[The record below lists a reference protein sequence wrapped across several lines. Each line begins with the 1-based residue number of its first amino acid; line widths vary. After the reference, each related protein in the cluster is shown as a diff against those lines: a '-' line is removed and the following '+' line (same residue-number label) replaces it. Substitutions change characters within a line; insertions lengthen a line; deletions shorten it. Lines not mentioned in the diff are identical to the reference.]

1 VKQVKKSFPDIS
13 PRAWEHPAD
22 TAALTALKRIPGLD
36 EILKRILTVTTDKSL
51 RLIALGS
58 AVRVTER
65 QFPRLHRLREEACML
80 LDLREPPELFVSQS
94 PFLNAGAIGVNH
106 PFIGLNSALIGQLE
120 DEELLAVIAHE
131 LGHILS
137 GHVLYKTLLY
147 ILLRVSTEIVP
158 VGKLVLAGVIAA
170 LKEWDRRSEMSA
182 DRAGLLVT
190 QDPQVSF
197 TVLMKVAGGSYPQE
211 MSLDEFLNQ
220 AAEYEKGGDVIDSV
234 HKLLNLI
241 DESHPFAVLRLA
253 ELKSWHDS
261 GAYAKIL
268 SGNFPRRSD
277 GEDLRA
283 TFERAAGS
291 YREELERSQDPLASA
306 LRDIGKRMES
316 TGREVGKQA
325 EDLFKGL
332 FGGGF
337 PPGAGAGPS
346 GPDGQTGPG
355 KGPQPG
361 TAEPEDPDGPERR
374 DDATRSESDSDRGS
388 DSQSS

>member
-1 VKQVKKSFPDIS
+1 MKQVKKSLPDIS

-22 TAALTALKRIPGLD
+22 SAALSTLKRIPGLD
-36 EILKRILTVTTDKSL
+36 EILKRILTVTSDRSL

-58 AVRVTER
+58 SVRVTER

-80 LDLREPPELFVSQS
+80 LDLREPPELFVSQN
-94 PFLNAGAIGVNH
+94 PFLNAGAIGVNR
-106 PFIGLNSALIGQLE
+106 PFISLNSALIGQLE

-131 LGHILS
+131 IGHILS

-147 ILLRVSTEIVP
+147 LLLKVSTEVVP
-158 VGKLVLAGVIAA
+158 VGKLALSGVIAA

-182 DRAGLLVT
+182 DRAGLLAT
-190 QDPQVSF
+190 QDPQVSYAL
-197 TVLMKVAGGSYPQE
+197 LMKVAGGSYPQE

-220 AAEYEKGGDVIDSV
+220 AAEYERGGDVIDSV

-241 DESHPFAVLRLA
+241 EESHPFAVLRLA
-253 ELKSWHDS
+253 ELKSWYDS

-268 SGNFPRRSD
+268 SGDYPRR
-277 GEDLRA
+277 GEAENLRS

-291 YREELERSQDPLASA
+291 YREQMERSQDPLATT

-316 TGREVGKQA
+316 AGKEVGKQA
-325 EDLFKGL
+325 EDLFRGL

-337 PPGAGAGPS
+337 PPGAGPAPS
-346 GPDGQTGPG
+346 GAAGQSGPEE
-355 KGPQPG
+355 GPQPDRKDE
-361 TAEPEDPDGPERR
+361 AI
-374 DDATRSESDSDRGS
+374 RSESDSDKGS
-388 DSQSS
+388 DAQSS

>member
-1 VKQVKKSFPDIS
+1 MKQVKKSFPDIS

-22 TAALTALKRIPGLD
+22 TAALAALKRIPGLD
-36 EILKRILTVTTDKSL
+36 ELLKRILTVTTDKSL

-94 PFLNAGAIGVNH
+94 PFLNAGAIGVNR

-182 DRAGLLVT
+182 DRAGLLAT

-234 HKLLNLI
+234 HKLLNLME
-241 DESHPFAVLRLA
+241 ESHPFAVLRLA

-268 SGNFPRRSD
+268 SGDYPRRSD
-277 GEDLRA
+277 AEDLRS

-291 YREELERSQDPLASA
+291 YREEMERSQDPLASA
-306 LRDIGKRMES
+306 LRDFGKRMES
-316 TGREVGKQA
+316 AGREVGKQA

-332 FGGGF
+332 FGGSF
-337 PPGAGAGPS
+337 PPGTGAGPF
-346 GPDGQTGPG
+346 GPG
-355 KGPQPG
+355 GQAGPGSGPQPG
-361 TAEPEDPDGPERR
+361 TAEPEDPDGPDRR
-374 DDATRSESDSDRGS
+374 DEAKRSESDSDRGS
-388 DSQSS
+388 GSQSS